1 MAETEAWW
9 ATRCPACDA
18 VRAIR
23 PVERSEI
30 APPTLLGQLVCAN
43 CLQGILLKGRE
54 IFSVER
60 PTSQRSSARSTEET
74 TEGLSQYLSPGY
86 PDDRLLTMDGVRW
99 RVRETESSNP
109 LKSTVLVF
117 ERVGITRFVHD
128 FPADWRRLPDEKLC
142 DLSRG
147 R

>member
-1 MAETEAWW
+1 
-9 ATRCPACDA
+9 
-18 VRAIR
+18 
-23 PVERSEI
+23 
-30 APPTLLGQLVCAN
+30 
-43 CLQGILLKGRE
+43 
-54 IFSVER
+54 
-60 PTSQRSSARSTEET
+60 
-74 TEGLSQYLSPGY
+74 
-86 PDDRLLTMDGVRW
+86 MDGVRW

-109 LKSTVLVF
+109 PKSTVLVF